1 MIFRQKAMLRTAIRP
16 KRKVVA
22 GRTLGNG
29 VARRGYCGVSVD
41 DFRAS
46 FPLSGM
52 TLSVVLGRTPWRAT
66 RGSYTDYREYMSLPP
81 FVNPRPAED
90 VPDAAGGAMPPSAW
104 AAAGF
109 RSSAAAEERIFRNC
123 ILAGL
128 RPAGSHCKNNLILT
142 SGSIPHLR
150 LGVSCKE
157 RIYHLLS
164 PKGGAKSV
172 RRAPT
177 SGSDGAMRNLRC
189 TARNDDY
196 LLISYFSRSPACRI
210 ALRKE
215 RKDSYAPLH
224 SVRNDKSCHPQ
235 EEVQTNSDTGIAP
248 CIAPQTA
255 EKKAVSD
262 RFSAH
267 LPENRKIIRNFAG
280 QSINCRARI

>member
-1 MIFRQKAMLRTAIRP
+1 MPRRSIFGEVKDTNKRGQWQIYSNIAERKYLRQAKDT
-16 KRKVVA
+16 KSRKQCKLICFLP
-22 GRTLGNG
+22 RRNILGAAK
-29 VARRGYCGVSVD
+29 VR
-41 DFRAS
+41 F
-46 FPLSGM
+46 
-52 TLSVVLGRTPWRAT
+52 
-66 RGSYTDYREYMSLPP
+66 P
-81 FVNPRPAED
+81 FVSPRPAED